1 MLKYHGW
8 DCAEAVELTKW
19 TRILAKRSAST
30 NLPMHA
36 LKLSGSTLQD
46 ILFATNKLRHTAVHR
61 LPTSARGI
69 GQLIQ
74 SAVKLAEALQDPICT
89 AQLEELHYEI
99 DSKIKAMELNKNV
112 LEDGLC
118 HQLQEIRRQ
127 REALDEKEKD
137 LIAGVLREDLENK
150 VLIGVLLEE
159 SVRDIFAEQD
169 RTSAEL
175 EKDQDDAEV
184 NGDED
189 EINGCSLTT
198 DVAIESGLV

>member
-1 MLKYHGW
+1 MPSLYPSYLPYHVQHLILTTAQRVLEECCFRFTKRWLPSILKYHGW

-74 SAVKLAEALQDPICT
+74 SAVKLAE
-89 AQLEELHYEI
+89 
-99 DSKIKAMELNKNV
+99 
-112 LEDGLC
+112 
-118 HQLQEIRRQ
+118 
-127 REALDEKEKD
+127 
-137 LIAGVLREDLENK
+137 
-150 VLIGVLLEE
+150 
-159 SVRDIFAEQD
+159 
-169 RTSAEL
+169 
-175 EKDQDDAEV
+175 
-184 NGDED
+184 
-189 EINGCSLTT
+189 
-198 DVAIESGLV
+198 